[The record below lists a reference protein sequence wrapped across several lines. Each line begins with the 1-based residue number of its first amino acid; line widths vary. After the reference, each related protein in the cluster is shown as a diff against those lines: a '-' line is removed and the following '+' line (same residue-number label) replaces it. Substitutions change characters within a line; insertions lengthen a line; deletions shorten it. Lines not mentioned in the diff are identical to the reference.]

1 MVGENPANPLL
12 GATLGVVVVANSL
25 RRVTTKPDAGM
36 HERAREGGGQPSG
49 DRRQICVQ
57 GLRQEQRK
65 SIGAVEVDASRSS
78 LVVRSFIAAWVV
90 RVVKCGPLAAKLGL
104 AIIP

>member
-1 MVGENPANPLL
+1 MAGENPADPLL
-12 GATLGVVVVANSL
+12 SATLGVVVVASSL

-57 GLRQEQRK
+57 GLPQARE
-65 SIGAVEVDASRSS
+65 SIVAGEVDASRSS
-78 LVVRSFIAAWVV
+78 LVVRSFIAAWAV
-90 RVVKCGPLAAKLGL
+90 RVGKCEPLAAKLGL